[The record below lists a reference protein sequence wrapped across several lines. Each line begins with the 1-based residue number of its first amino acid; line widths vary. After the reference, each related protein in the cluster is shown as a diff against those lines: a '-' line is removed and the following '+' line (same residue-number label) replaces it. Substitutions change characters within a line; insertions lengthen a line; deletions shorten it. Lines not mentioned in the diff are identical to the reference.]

1 MNRARL
7 ITAAAITVI
16 LLGGAITYAAVAL
29 TSYERRQST
38 PAAPQAEARSNMVFN
53 GSPRIVFRN
62 TAPDSGY
69 GLVASVP
76 LSAPSGARS
85 VTTVPC
91 DRVYATIRYSMC
103 LRIDRGVVTTF
114 SANLLDATGKKV
126 HSWPLPGIPSR
137 TRISPDS
144 KLVGYTA
151 FVTGAAYGVVG
162 FSTETEI
169 SSTAGHDFGNLEDFA
184 LIVGGTRNSA
194 MDRHF
199 WGVTFTSDDNVFYA
213 TAAAGGQTWLVRGDL
228 AARTLTAI
236 REAAECPSASPD
248 GRRVA
253 YKKNISTTTSAY
265 WSIAVLDLATGKETV
280 LPEKQSVDDQVEW
293 LDESTILYGLARP
306 NAEGDSD
313 VWSIHAE
320 GASAPKRI
328 IQHAWS
334 PSVVR
339 R

>member
-7 ITAAAITVI
+7 IIAAAITVI
-16 LLGGAITYAAVAL
+16 LLGGAIAYAAVAF
-29 TSYERRQST
+29 TNYERRQAT
-38 PAAPQAEARSNMVFN
+38 PAAPQAEARSSVALD

-62 TAPDSGY
+62 TTPDSGY

-85 VTTVPC
+85 VTSVPC
-91 DRVYATIRYSMC
+91 DRVYATTKYSMC

-114 SANLLDATGKKV
+114 SANLLDSAGKTV

-144 KLVGYTA
+144 KFVGFTA
-151 FVTGAAYGVVG
+151 FVTGAAYGSVG
-162 FSTETEI
+162 FSTATRI
-169 SSTAGHDFGNLEDFA
+169 ASTAGHDFGNLEDFA
-184 LIVGGTRNSA
+184 FMVDGTRNTA
-194 MDRHF
+194 TDRNF
-199 WGVTFTSDDNVFYA
+199 WGVTFTSDDNEFYA
-213 TAAAGGQTWLVRGDL
+213 TAASGGHTWLVRGDL

-236 REAAECPSASPD
+236 RETAECPSASPN
-248 GRRVA
+248 GRRIA
-253 YKKNISTTTSAY
+253 YKKNVSTTASAY
-265 WSIAVLDLATGKETV
+265 WSIAVLDLATGIEKL
-280 LPEKQSVDDQVEW
+280 LPEKRSVDDQVEW
-293 LDESTILYGLARP
+293 LDDSTLLYGMPRTDSP
-306 NAEGDSD
+306 GDSD
-313 VWSIHAE
+313 VWSIDAD

-339 R
+339 P